1 MSENVDK
8 LVSDDTQLSL
18 ATQALKAVETSEDRK
33 DTKTPVDIVEGSVA
47 DFLGK
52 AIDATL
58 YSTKLSQ
65 ALEDDLISDLPSMST
80 SEKITLFNIDRSSA
94 NDRLFKMLSPTIG
107 LISARQQAMIQAAG
121 KAEAAQQAAAVQ
133 VNIGAASGGLDAN
146 VAANTPQEVKAGLN
160 AIFQLIA
167 SRSAN
172 LKQAEEVKPEE

>member
-1 MSENVDK
+1 MSELIQDESQMN
-8 LVSDDTQLSL
+8 L
-18 ATQALKAVETSEDRK
+18 AIQALKAVEKSEDRK
-33 DTKTPVDIVEGSVA
+33 DTKTPVDIVENSVA

-58 YSTKLSQ
+58 YSSRLSQ

-80 SEKITLFNIDRSSA
+80 QEKITLFNIDRSSS

-107 LISARQQAMIQAAG
+107 LISSRQQAMIQAAG
-121 KAEAAQQAAAVQ
+121 KEAAQQAAVQ
-133 VNIGAASGGLDAN
+133 VNVQTAGGVDASVAASA
-146 VAANTPQEVKAGLN
+146 PQEVKAGLN

-172 LKQAEEVKPEE
+172 LKQVSEETNED